1 MKGSIIENESPI
13 GKLSVKTEPY
23 DSPNKTVLKFGK

>member
-1 MKGSIIENESPI
+1 MENDSPI
-13 GKLSVKTEPY
+13 GKLSVKTDPY